1 MLEFANEKQCKG
13 DSYTFCY
20 DCNNEFGS
28 ESCMNCG
35 YFDQEV
41 ENRLQSVE
49 NPTEI
54 QKDFIRFARINLKD
68 NCITEVLFYLR
79 ELGVL

>member
-1 MLEFANEKQCKG
+1 MDFKNEKQRKG

-20 DCNNEFGS
+20 DCNKEFGS
-28 ESCMNCG
+28 ESCQNCN
-35 YFDQEV
+35 YLDQEV
-41 ENRLQSVE
+41 ENRLQSLE

-68 NCITEVLFYLR
+68 NCISEVVFYLR